1 MIKTE
6 SRYHNVKRKNIL
18 KNVGIVLVVIQC
30 LAIAGSIIEKD
41 FSIYIVHNL
50 GELISLLAFLMFGI
64 VGALLIFLSYKRNK
78 K

>member
-1 MIKTE
+1 MIKIE
-6 SRYHNVKRKNIL
+6 SRYHNVKKNIL

-64 VGALLIFLSYKRNK
+64 VGAILISLSYKRNNK
-78 K
+78 

>member
-1 MIKTE
+1 M
-6 SRYHNVKRKNIL
+6 KRNKLLKNI
-18 KNVGIVLVVIQC
+18 GIVLVIIQC

-64 VGALLIFLSYKRNK
+64 VGAILIFLSYKHNK